1 MHRSLSC
8 SQSSV
13 GSTRLRRLL
22 SPIFGSPLAPRC
34 RGNGR
39 MPRRPTPRQ
48 RVDPL
53 AGTRDVPA
61 PLTPPMGR
69 TVYGEVWSRKPVSEN
84 EPSRILVERR
94 GIRRLAKNLREPRNV
109 STITL
114 SWEVLHDRFNR

>member
-1 MHRSLSC
+1 MHGFASLSDTTIC
-8 SQSSV
+8 CV
-13 GSTRLRRLL
+13 GPVAFRRRIARPL

-69 TVYGEVWSRKPVSEN
+69 TVYGEVCTDRPKVLARVS
-84 EPSRILVERR
+84 ILGQHRPLLL
-94 GIRRLAKNLREPRNV
+94 LA
-109 STITL
+109 
-114 SWEVLHDRFNR
+114 